1 MEKNSK
7 PKLEKRKL
15 DIKKLKELLET
26 PKKKEESEEFSVITD
41 SESVEEPVT
50 SLENVVSVK
59 SAPEPEPREP
69 EPFKPT
75 KEEAEKEKKY
85 GSAPSYDFR
94 KDRPQQRET
103 PNQAQSHHVL
113 QVEMVREPERFFESA
128 PQAREA
134 RVRFVTDN
142 QLLDRNDSDSRV
154 IRYEKETIKDD
165 IKKDLKREGKKS
177 IEFYTT
183 E

>member
-26 PKKKEESEEFSVITD
+26 PKKKEDSEEFSVITD

-50 SLENVVSVK
+50 SLETVVTTK
-59 SAPEPEPREP
+59 SIPEQESREP
-69 EPFKPT
+69 ESFKPI

-94 KDRPQQRET
+94 RDRPQQRET
-103 PNQAQSHHVL
+103 LNQAQSHHVL
-113 QVEMVREPERFFESA
+113 QVEMVREPERFFETA
-128 PQAREA
+128 PQSREA

-142 QLLDRNDSDSRV
+142 QLLDRNDSDPKV
-154 IRYEKETIKDD
+154 LKYETEIIKDD
-165 IKKDLKREGKKS
+165 VKKDLKREGKKS